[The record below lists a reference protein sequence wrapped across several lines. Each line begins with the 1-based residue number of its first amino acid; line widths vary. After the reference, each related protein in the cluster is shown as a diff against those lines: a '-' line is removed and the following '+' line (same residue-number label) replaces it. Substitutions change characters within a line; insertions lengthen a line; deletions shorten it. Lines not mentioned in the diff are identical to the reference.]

1 VEQTGGWPLAGRAE
15 ELRAIDEALASG
27 SPAGVV
33 LVGEPG
39 VGKTRLVREALARWS
54 ATGRHTEWM
63 VATRGTTSIPF
74 GAVSHLLPPGVVPK
88 GNALALMGK
97 VAERFSSRSGPGPN
111 VVGIDDAHLLDEA
124 SASLL
129 RQLAA
134 RGLVVALASIRGGEP
149 VAPAV
154 MALWK
159 DARRLHV
166 RPLPPAAV
174 DQILDHALAGQIDP
188 ITRRRLLRFA
198 AGNPLLL
205 RELLAD
211 ARESGALA
219 QREGVWCW
227 RGAVPGTA
235 RLAELVASRL
245 AALEPGVL
253 RVLEAIACGEPLG
266 LSTLARVADPSAIEA
281 AERSGAAVAERSGN
295 RVYLRLAHPL
305 YGETLRANLPA
316 SRARAIWGQLA
327 GVVAEG
333 PMRRRDDTL
342 VVGVWELHSG
352 LVRHPG
358 VLLDAARQAVA
369 RFDLGLAE
377 RLARAARGAGW
388 GWDADCLLAQ
398 ILGYQARYAEA
409 VEVLPE
415 APPADSGQLATW
427 AVTRASILYW
437 GLSQTEEAE
446 RTLLAAAGPGRDLAA
461 AAHSWILLFDGRC
474 QSALDTAEAVLD
486 GPEILDG
493 SEASDAA
500 VVWAAMSGAA
510 AAGVLGR
517 LDRALA
523 IAERGRAV
531 ADAAAGAAAGK
542 RAGAAAD
549 AAAGERPGR
558 LPWARAQVGYG
569 TCYALLAAGRLHR
582 AREVADEGHRAA
594 VASDAAPMAGLW
606 SGLRGIVAKAQ
617 GRVADAQAALREAVA
632 LLEGID
638 EYQFAR
644 PCLAELA
651 GAAATAGDVPGA
663 RAWLARADRHERRV
677 NRLYDPWVELD
688 RAWTEAAAGSLS
700 AAADQARRATRLA
713 RAGEQPAFE
722 AVALYDV
729 ARLGLA
735 ADVCER
741 LNALA
746 GTLKDG
752 FVPVLAAAAGALAAD
767 DPDALERA
775 AAEFTEYGHL
785 LLAAEAMA
793 AAARAHRGKGQPA
806 RMRTAMEQAAA
817 LAVACQGART
827 PLLDLGGLGSAL
839 SRREREVATLAA
851 TMPSREVAER
861 LGLSVHTV
869 NNTLARAYAK
879 LGIRTRGELAGVLRN
894 AESDT

>member
-1 VEQTGGWPLAGRAE
+1 
-15 ELRAIDEALASG
+15 
-27 SPAGVV
+27 
-33 LVGEPG
+33 
-39 VGKTRLVREALARWS
+39 
-54 ATGRHTEWM
+54 M

-97 VAERFSSRSGPGPN
+97 VAERFTTRSGPGPI

-134 RGLVVALASIRGGEP
+134 RGLVVPLASIRSGES
-149 VAPAV
+149 VAAAV

-174 DQILDHALAGQIDP
+174 DKILGHALAGQVDP
-188 ITRRRLLRFA
+188 ISRRRLLRLA

-266 LSTLARVADPSAIEA
+266 LSTLARVADPGAIEA

-352 LVRHPG
+352 MVRHPG

-388 GWDADCLLAQ
+388 GWDADCLLAK
-398 ILGYQARYAEA
+398 ILGFQARYAEA

-415 APPADSGQLATW
+415 APPAASGQLATW

-437 GLSQTEEAE
+437 GLNQTEEAE
-446 RTLLAAAGPGRDLAA
+446 RTLLAAAGPGRDKAA

-474 QSALDTAEAVLD
+474 QAALDAAEAVLD
-486 GPEILDG
+486 GG
-493 SEASDAA
+493 TSDAA

-531 ADAAAGAAAGK
+531 ADARAA
-542 RAGAAAD
+542 
-549 AAAGERPGR
+549 R
-558 LPWARAQVGYG
+558 LPWAQAQVGYG

-606 SGLRGIVAKAQ
+606 AGLRGIVAKSQ
-617 GRVADAQAALREAVA
+617 GRVVDAQAALREAVA

-663 RAWLARADRHERRV
+663 QAWLSRAERHERGA
-677 NRLYDPWVELD
+677 NRIYDTWLELD
-688 RAWTEAAAGSLS
+688 RAWIEAATGSLS
-700 AAADQARRATRLA
+700 AAADQARRAARLA

-722 AVALYDV
+722 AAALYDA
-729 ARLGLA
+729 ARLGVA
-735 ADVCER
+735 ADVCDR
-741 LNALA
+741 LNVLA

-793 AAARAHRGKGQPA
+793 AAARAHRRKGQPA

-817 LAVACQGART
+817 LSVACQGART
-827 PLLDLGGLGSAL
+827 PLLDLGGLGTGL
-839 SRREREVATLAA
+839 SRREREVASLAA

-894 AESDT
+894 ADSDT

>member
-1 VEQTGGWPLAGRAE
+1 VEQTGSWPLAGRDD
-15 ELRAIDEALASG
+15 ELRAIDETLGSGHAS
-27 SPAGVV
+27 GVV
-33 LVGEPG
+33 LVGEAG
-39 VGKTRLVREALARWS
+39 VGKTRLVREALDRWS
-54 ATGRHTEWM
+54 ATGRETEWM
-63 VATRGTTSIPF
+63 VATPGTTSIPF
-74 GAVSHLLPPGVVPK
+74 GAVSHLLPPGLVPK

-97 VAERFSSRSGPGPN
+97 VAERFTNRSATGPI

-134 RGLVVALASIRGGEP
+134 RGLVVPLASIRGGEP
-149 VAPAV
+149 VAAAV

-174 DQILDHALAGQIDP
+174 DLILDHALGGQIDP
-188 ITRRRLLRFA
+188 ISRRRLRQLA

-211 ARESGALA
+211 ARESSALT
-219 QREGVWCW
+219 QRDGVWRW
-227 RGAVPGTA
+227 RGSVPGTA

-266 LSTLARVADPSAIEA
+266 LSTLARVADAGSIEA

-305 YGETLRANLPA
+305 YGEALRARLPA

-327 GVVAEG
+327 SVVAEG

-352 LVRHPG
+352 MVRHPG

-398 ILGYQARYAEA
+398 ILRYQARYTEA
-409 VEVLPE
+409 IEILPD
-415 APPADSGQLATW
+415 APPAASGQLATW

-437 GLSQTEEAE
+437 GLDQTEEAE
-446 RTLLAAAGPGRDLAA
+446 RTLLAAAGPGHDQAA
-461 AAHSWILLFDGRC
+461 AVRSWILFFDGRC
-474 QSALDTAEAVLD
+474 QAALDAAEAVLD
-486 GPEILDG
+486 GPG
-493 SEASDAA
+493 SSDVA
-500 VVWAAMSGAA
+500 VVWAALSGAA
-510 AAGVLGR
+510 AAGLLGR

-523 IAERGRAV
+523 ISERGRAM
-531 ADAAAGAAAGK
+531 AEAHSL
-542 RAGAAAD
+542 
-549 AAAGERPGR
+549 R
-558 LPWARAQVGYG
+558 LPWAQAQVGYG

-582 AREVADEGHRAA
+582 AREVADEGHRTA
-594 VASDAAPMAGLW
+594 VASDAASMAGLW
-606 SGLRGIVAKAQ
+606 AGLRGIVAKAQ
-617 GRVADAQAALREAVA
+617 GRIVDAQAALREAVA
-632 LLEGID
+632 LLEDID
-638 EYQFAR
+638 EYQSVR

-651 GAAATAGDVPGA
+651 GAAAMAGDLPAA
-663 RAWLARADRHERRV
+663 RAWLSRADSHKRGV
-677 NRLYDPWVELD
+677 NRLYEPWVELD
-688 RAWTEAAAGSLS
+688 RAWVEAAAGSLGT
-700 AAADQARRATRLA
+700 AAAQAQLAARLA
-713 RAGEQPAFE
+713 RTGEQPTIE
-722 AVALYDV
+722 AAALYDA
-729 ARLGLA
+729 ARLGA
-735 ADVCER
+735 AAAVCDR
-741 LNALA
+741 LDALA
-746 GTLKDG
+746 STLKDG
-752 FVPVLAAAAGALAAD
+752 FVPVLAAAAGALAGD
-767 DPDALERA
+767 DGDALERV

-785 LLAAEAMA
+785 LLAAETMA
-793 AAARAHRGKGQPA
+793 AAARAHRRTGQTT

-827 PLLDLGGLGSAL
+827 PLLDLGGIGTAL

-851 TMPSREVAER
+851 TMPSREVADR

-869 NNTLARAYAK
+869 NNTLARVYAK
-879 LGIRTRGELAGVLRN
+879 LGIRNRSELSTVMRS
-894 AESDT
+894 AEPDP